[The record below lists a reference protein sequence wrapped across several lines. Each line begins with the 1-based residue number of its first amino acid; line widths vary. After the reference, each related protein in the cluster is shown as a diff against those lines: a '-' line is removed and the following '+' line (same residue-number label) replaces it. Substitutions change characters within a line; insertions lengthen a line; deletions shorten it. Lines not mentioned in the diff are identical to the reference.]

1 MDLKP
6 GTALQNGKYLFSQA
20 LGAEGFGVTYLATQT
35 FLNQSVVIK
44 TLDPSLQVTRSFP
57 QLHQRF
63 VEETRLLA
71 RSQHPS
77 LVRVLDFFQEEKL
90 PFLVMDHVP
99 GQTLTERVK
108 SQGAL
113 PEAEAVHYLQQIGSA
128 IDTAHQNGL
137 IHRNLSPD
145 SIIRRPGTNLAVVV
159 GFGIAHEVARA
170 VSPPQTNLFSSQFVP
185 PDELWGADNRFAIDL
200 YGLAAILYYLL
211 SARAPSGSPQLDR
224 EAWNPALKQAILRG
238 MTSDLTRRPAT
249 IAAWL
254 RLLPS
259 EAVPLRSVTAVAPQL
274 SQPAQEKAAIA
285 EPILISPNF
294 SSQSL
299 PSTKPLSPTIDPS
312 LPILPKPEFAQPTLS
327 QESDRVVTPLAI
339 SPVVQPAQK
348 SSPAAPQ
355 SISAFASLRLSL
367 TSITIPLEISQ
378 HLPKVV
384 GLTSA
389 AAVSIGIGFGLA
401 LRFSAAQAPG
411 ASFFHPDQSFPSKDW
426 KGSLTSQGDVSDVP
440 IEKPGVTNNSRNRLA
455 SPQNNPSAAKFSDD
469 APPKATPSEELIAPP
484 IRAEAPPRSTA
495 AKSVPIVP
503 ATKSIPIPTVPAPS
517 SVSPSLSTSDSAPAA
532 DPTSP
537 VKASSGSNRRSLGTP
552 TLKEDPKL

>member
-20 LGAEGFGVTYLATQT
+20 LGDEGFGVTYRATQT
-35 FLNQSVVIK
+35 FLNQAVVIK

-77 LVRVLDFFQEEKL
+77 LVRVLDFFQEENL
-90 PFLVMDHVP
+90 PFLVMDYVP

-145 SIIRRPGTNLAVVV
+145 SIIRRPGTNLAVLV
-159 GFGIAHEVARA
+159 GFGIAHEVSRA
-170 VSPPQTNLFSSQFVP
+170 VSPPQANLFSDQFAP
-185 PDELWGADNRFAIDL
+185 PDERWSADDRFAIDL
-200 YGLAAILYYLL
+200 YGLSAILYYLL
-211 SARAPSGSPQLDR
+211 SARAPGVSPQLDL
-224 EAWNPALKQAILRG
+224 EPWNPALKQAILRG
-238 MTSDLTRRPAT
+238 MSSDLTRRPST

-259 EAVPLRSVTAVAPQL
+259 EAVPLRSVTAAVAPPL
-274 SQPAQEKAAIA
+274 SQPIQKELAIA
-285 EPILISPNF
+285 EPIS
-294 SSQSL
+294 
-299 PSTKPLSPTIDPS
+299 SPTHSSAAKQVSPPLDPS
-312 LPILPKPEFAQPTLS
+312 LPILPKPELAQPTLS
-327 QESDRVVTPLAI
+327 EGDDRCVVTPLAI
-339 SPVVQPAQK
+339 APAIHQTHPVQK
-348 SSPAAPQ
+348 SLPAPQ
-355 SISAFASLRLSL
+355 SMSAFSRHKLAFTSL
-367 TSITIPLEISQ
+367 IIPPEISKY
-378 HLPKVV
+378 LPKFV

-389 AAVSIGIGFGLA
+389 AAVSIGVGFGLA

-426 KGSLTSQGDVSDVP
+426 KGTLTPPGDVSDVP
-440 IEKPGVTNNSRNRLA
+440 IEKPGITPSASRNRLA
-455 SPQNNPSAAKFSDD
+455 SPQNNPSAATFSDD
-469 APPKATPSEELIAPP
+469 APPKGISSEELIAPP
-484 IRAEAPPRSTA
+484 IRSEAPQQSTA
-495 AKSVPIVP
+495 AKSVPIAP
-503 ATKSIPIPTVPAPS
+503 APKPAPIPSAPAR
-517 SVSPSLSTSDSAPAA
+517 VSPSLPTSDSAPIT
-532 DPTSP
+532 DPAP
-537 VKASSGSNRRSLGTP
+537 PAKPSSGTNRKSIGVP
-552 TLKEDPKL
+552 TLKGDPKL